1 MLEPDKREFVFYNSL
16 SFEHPDYDIA
26 SSEPEK
32 KYTMQKG
39 LQCYK
44 SELERLANNTKGFIN
59 L

>member
-1 MLEPDKREFVFYNSL
+1 MLEPDKSEFVFYNSL
-16 SFEHPDYDIA
+16 SFEHPDYDIT

-39 LQCYK
+39 
-44 SELERLANNTKGFIN
+44 ELERLANNTKGFIN